1 MDQQKHLSRRE
12 LNLNGLAPYIDIH
25 ENSEKP
31 EIPEHG
37 MQIFVDFNFHVR
49 SHYPMTRTA
58 IPAKSSIPGL
68 PAPTLTI
75 NQTKMHYDSNSWNSL
90 SLSSQSHN
98 IGYYIVNSDPTITP
112 EDGVIANF
120 DSAMKSVSF
129 NVNYRISKLS
139 KEFIV
144 MSHKWLHLLAKWVEN
159 TASLNLDILPRLL
172 VYIDQNVAR
181 NPDESDELSI
191 SILID
196 SSAAIKL
203 ERSIDNIQPIK
214 HSINLLLQQWKNF
227 KFNDTVLGLNVPIY
241 EFMLSV
247 LNSKRFI
254 DIVEILEIVKTA
266 DENIKNQFIDTFII
280 IFFDLFRSDKIEYM
294 VSYLL

>member
-1 MDQQKHLSRRE
+1 
-12 LNLNGLAPYIDIH
+12 
-25 ENSEKP
+25 
-31 EIPEHG
+31 
-37 MQIFVDFNFHVR
+37 
-49 SHYPMTRTA
+49 
-58 IPAKSSIPGL
+58 
-68 PAPTLTI
+68 
-75 NQTKMHYDSNSWNSL
+75 
-90 SLSSQSHN
+90 
-98 IGYYIVNSDPTITP
+98 
-112 EDGVIANF
+112 
-120 DSAMKSVSF
+120 
-129 NVNYRISKLS
+129 
-139 KEFIV
+139 

-227 KFNDTVLGLNVPIY
+227 KFHDTVLGLNVPIY